1 MDMED
6 IAISVRHLAKSFRRY
21 DRPSDRL
28 KELLLPSRQHYREF
42 QALRDVSIEIPR
54 GQTLGIVGR
63 NGSGKSTL
71 LQIIVGTL
79 QPSAGEVAVQG
90 RISALL
96 ELGSGFN
103 PEFTGRQNVFFNGQI
118 LGLSRAQ
125 IDERFDEIAAFA
137 DIGDFLDQP
146 AKTYSSGMFVR
157 LAFAVATSVEPDIL
171 VVDEAL
177 AVGDE
182 AFQRKCFA
190 RIESLQSQGCTTL
203 FVSHAASKVVEL
215 CDRALLLDHGEA
227 IMAHHPKFVIDQ
239 YHKLIYAPA
248 DRYHSLRDELKA
260 VPDAPLWPDSP
271 RFNSVSLDRSL
282 DRSPNRSP
290 DRRSAL
296 AADSISEEIL
306 DRAPHALPNSRNSHN
321 SDAQT
326 GSTPIDHG
334 TTASTRPSSVNGVN
348 ADRALGLSLD
358 RDFFDPELIPANTL
372 SYESNGATILN
383 PKILT
388 LDGRQVNNITGR
400 HDYVYAYEVKFDCIA
415 SDLRFGMLI
424 KTVSGLELGG
434 ASFPA
439 IVRDITRV
447 DQQSQITVRFRF
459 SCCLNPGVYFLNAGV
474 TGTVN
479 GQSTY
484 LAREIDIAMFRVL
497 SESDSFASEI
507 VDLSIVPHIA
517 IASTRTATS

>member
-1 MDMED
+1 MLSTLSLWGEIGAITGRFPLPSADFMED
-6 IAISVRHLAKSFRRY
+6 IAISVRNIAKSFRRY

-28 KELLLPSRQHYREF
+28 KELLLPSRRQYREF
-42 QALRDVSIEIPR
+42 QALRGVSIEIPR

-79 QPSAGEVAVQG
+79 QPSSGQTQIRG

-125 IDERFDEIAAFA
+125 IEARFDDIAAFA

-157 LAFAVATSVEPDIL
+157 LAFAVATSVDPDIL

-182 AFQRKCFA
+182 AFQRKCFS
-190 RIESLQSQGCTTL
+190 RIESLQARGCTTL

-227 IMAHHPKFVIDQ
+227 IITHHPKFVIDQ
-239 YHKLIYAPA
+239 YHKLIYAPG
-248 DRYHSLRDELKA
+248 DRYQKLRDDLKA
-260 VPDAPLWPDSP
+260 IPDAPLWPDSP
-271 RFNSVSLDRSL
+271 RSSYDEDDTNSGF
-282 DRSPNRSP
+282 
-290 DRRSAL
+290 AKG
-296 AADSISEEIL
+296 AA
-306 DRAPHALPNSRNSHN
+306 HN
-321 SDAQT
+321 ADVDARENHR
-326 GSTPIDHG
+326 GTPIADTDRDH
-334 TTASTRPSSVNGVN
+334 SIN
-348 ADRALGLSLD
+348 ADRALD
-358 RDFFDPELIPANTL
+358 VAIERDFFDPALVPTHTL
-372 SYESNGATILN
+372 AYEPQGADIRN
-383 PKILT
+383 PKLLT
-388 LDGRQVNNITGR
+388 LDGRQVNNVAGR
-400 HDYVYAYEVKFDCIA
+400 HDYVYTYEVEFHRVA
-415 SDLRFGMLI
+415 TDLRFGMLI

-439 IVRDITRV
+439 IARDVTGV
-447 DQQSQITVRFRF
+447 DPDQCVTVRFRF

-474 TGTVN
+474 SGTVD
-479 GQSTY
+479 GQFTY
-484 LAREIDIAMFRVL
+484 LARGIDIAMFRVL
-497 SESDSFASEI
+497 PRSDSFASEI

-517 IASTRTATS
+517 IAPARTVTSN